1 MDDEDRPDADVR
13 PAVTSEEA
21 FREALRQLVIE
32 ADSSG
37 VDVRGGWPVERS
49 DAERAW
55 ELEITEI
62 SKRSIATADD
72 TEFPASAVVDAVA
85 EREGVDPTDLP
96 PLYDAIGPD
105 VLEVLHEAD
114 ADGDQRVTFEYS
126 GYRVTV
132 SSDGSIV
139 LDG

>member
-1 MDDEDRPDADVR
+1 MDDEARPDADVR

-32 ADSSG
+32 ADSNG

-62 SKRSIATADD
+62 SRRSTATTEDS
-72 TEFPASAVVDAVA
+72 EFPASAVVDAVA
-85 EREGVDPTDLP
+85 ERKGVDTTDLP
-96 PLYDAIGPD
+96 PLYDSIGPD
-105 VLEVLHEAD
+105 ILEIVDRASDES
-114 ADGDQRVTFEYS
+114 GQTVTFEYY
-126 GYRVTV
+126 GYTITLDA
-132 SSDGSIV
+132 DGTIIV
-139 LDG
+139 DE

>member
-13 PAVTSEEA
+13 PTVTSEKA
-21 FREALRQLVIE
+21 YQEALRQLVLE
-32 ADSSG
+32 ADSNG

-62 SKRSIATADD
+62 SRRSTVTTEDP
-72 TEFPASAVVDAVA
+72 EFPASAVLNAVA

-96 PLYDAIGPD
+96 PLYDSIGPD
-105 VLEVLHEAD
+105 ILEIID
-114 ADGDQRVTFEYS
+114 
-126 GYRVTV
+126 
-132 SSDGSIV
+132 SSRFFGPSSTSSSSPRSNWV
-139 LDG
+139 AGMVN

>member
-1 MDDEDRPDADVR
+1 MGEEDQSDADLR
-13 PAVTSEEA
+13 SAVTSEEV

-32 ADSSG
+32 ADSNG

-49 DAERAW
+49 DTELAW

-62 SKRSIATADD
+62 SKRSIATVDD
-72 TEFPASAVVDAVA
+72 AEFSASAVVDAVA

-114 ADGDQRVTFEYS
+114 SDGNQRVTFEYY